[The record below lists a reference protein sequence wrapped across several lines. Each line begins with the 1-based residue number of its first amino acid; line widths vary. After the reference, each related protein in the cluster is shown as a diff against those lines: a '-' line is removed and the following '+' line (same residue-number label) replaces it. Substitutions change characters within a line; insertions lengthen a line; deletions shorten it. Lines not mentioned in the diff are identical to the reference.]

1 VSLYDIHHTAIAF
14 ILSDRLLPIL
24 SYAANEIISSTRYRH
39 NKQVL
44 EDVLKHLRIILDVAI
59 KGNDGELNATLLSQI
74 ITFFNVLAPCLEKHQ
89 YDFDI
94 IAELTLL
101 LEQCKTEGM
110 ENSSYNSTN
119 MDVCITCVSESA
131 PPSKSLQVFS
141 QWAHSS
147 IESASLV
154 TAIQTSLLRGAREGV
169 RSELSGSLLRIKR
182 AREEASTFE
191 RRPMMES
198 ELGSWSDTANDDVG
212 EDDEEDE
219 AGGGSFIWKRVLD
232 GTLKIAK

>member
-1 VSLYDIHHTAIAF
+1 M
-14 ILSDRLLPIL
+14 
-24 SYAANEIISSTRYRH
+24 
-39 NKQVL
+39 
-44 EDVLKHLRIILDVAI
+44 
-59 KGNDGELNATLLSQI
+59 
-74 ITFFNVLAPCLEKHQ
+74 LAPCLEKHQ

-94 IAELTLL
+94 ITELTLL
-101 LEQCKTEGM
+101 FEQCKTEGM

-119 MDVCITCVSESA
+119 MDACITCVSESA
-131 PPSKSLQVFS
+131 PPFKSLRVFS
-141 QWAHSS
+141 QWSHSP

-182 AREEASTFE
+182 AREG
-191 RRPMMES
+191 RRPIMGS
-198 ELGSWSDTANDDVG
+198 ELGSWCDTANDDVG

>member
-1 VSLYDIHHTAIAF
+1 MMF
-14 ILSDRLLPIL
+14 IILQLLSYHLTVYVL
-24 SYAANEIISSTRYRH
+24 SMLCYAANEIISSTKYRH
-39 NKQVL
+39 NKQIL
-44 EDVLKHLRIILDVAI
+44 EDVLKHLRIISDVAI
-59 KGNDGELNATLLSQI
+59 KGNDGELNATLLSEI
-74 ITFFNVLAPCLEKHQ
+74 ITFFNVLTPCLEKYQ
-89 YDFDI
+89 YDFDT

-131 PPSKSLQVFS
+131 PPSKSLRVFS

-147 IESASLV
+147 IESASFV

-169 RSELSGSLLRIKR
+169 RSELSGSLLRLKR
-182 AREEASTFE
+182 AREEG

-198 ELGSWSDTANDDVG
+198 ELGSWSDTANDNVG

-219 AGGGSFIWKRVLD
+219 AGGESFIWKRVLD